1 MKSHLDLYD
10 FICVVNEI
18 MRHKNHVI
26 TRQFTKLQVLQPRI
40 RVETEAGLVT
50 HRLRTKMCTRYITP
64 RVHNTRTKPPPFRV
78 ADALERVDRPSKRV
92 NPPARL
98 RRRERVVSYNELCFW
113 ASACVVGVQGVRLI
127 NAHQSK
133 CLQPPTCADACVLCV
148 RSFYATE
155 AGRQHFSVRI
165 KTLLTPLL
173 HLPCAMVLL
182 SDAHCSMC
190 AVCYRTNSRAL
201 GTACRRYATC
211 PITAYHALLHERA

>member
-40 RVETEAGLVT
+40 RVETEEGLVT

-92 NPPARL
+92 KPPARL

-113 ASACVVGVQGVRLI
+113 ASACVVGVQG
-127 NAHQSK
+127 
-133 CLQPPTCADACVLCV
+133 
-148 RSFYATE
+148 
-155 AGRQHFSVRI
+155 G
-165 KTLLTPLL
+165 
-173 HLPCAMVLL
+173 
-182 SDAHCSMC
+182 
-190 AVCYRTNSRAL
+190 
-201 GTACRRYATC
+201 
-211 PITAYHALLHERA
+211 